1 MCSQKAITSTGSN
14 TKRSLELAAFYNS
27 QALLGA
33 VVRSRRTTSRQVVP
47 SGTMVLRFAQGFLKQ
62 CLVLQGEC
70 FRMIEDQPR
79 VDFTG
84 PDCYVDNKFTLVHYF
99 T

>member
-1 MCSQKAITSTGSN
+1 
-14 TKRSLELAAFYNS
+14 
-27 QALLGA
+27 
-33 VVRSRRTTSRQVVP
+33 
-47 SGTMVLRFAQGFLKQ
+47 MVLRFAQGFLKQ